1 MSDDVDAVNA
11 ALSHENGDK
20 TAFVRYQA
28 LKTAGVDDAGLLNS
42 AISYA
47 NGDKTALARHYALK
61 TLQNK

>member
-1 MSDDVDAVNA
+1 MSDDVDAFNA
-11 ALSHENGDK
+11 ALSYENGDK
-20 TAFVRYQA
+20 TAFARYQA

-42 AISYA
+42 AIAYT